1 MRLLRLLV
9 TGCKQYGPGRLPYA
23 YRQDVGAGYAMA
35 TATAV
40 ATAVLILHT
49 QTVGVSPITPS
60 LNATYH
66 GSLSGQIVGMITTVP
81 AGFIAGVI
89 VWGVPPLRTWRGI
102 PAGVAAMLLMYPVSA
117 LLDFM
122 VLSPLTQVFFDST
135 AGLSPLESVLLLGWT
150 PYYMLVMGYAA
161 LTTTFWFTL
170 PLGAVG
176 GYIHE
181 YAQTESTESR

>member
-40 ATAVLILHT
+40 ATTIFILLT
-49 QTVGVSPITPS
+49 QTVGISSIMS
-60 LNATYH
+60 SWYSAYS
-66 GSLSGQIVGMITTVP
+66 GSLSEQVVNMSTTVP
-81 AGFIAGVI
+81 AGFVAGVI
-89 VWGVPPLRTWRGI
+89 VWRVPPLRTWRGI

-117 LLDFM
+117 LLDFAV
-122 VLSPLTQVFFDST
+122 VLPLKQVFFDST
-135 AGLSPLESVLLLGWT
+135 TGLSPLESVLLLGWT
-150 PYYMLVMGYAA
+150 PYYMLILGYAA
-161 LTTTFWFTL
+161 LTTTFWLTL
-170 PLGAVG
+170 PLGAIG
-176 GYIHE
+176 GHIYE